1 MKKFNVVF
9 VGGGSTYTP
18 DMMELMCLV
27 KETFP
32 VKKIVLYDIDA
43 KRQEVIGK
51 YGEVLFKEYYPELE
65 EYIYTTDKATAFKD
79 MDFAFVQ
86 IRPGGLQMRE
96 QDEKIP
102 LKHGIIGQ
110 ETCGPGGFAYG
121 IRSVLAMKE
130 LIEDIRSY
138 SKNTWILN
146 YSNPAAIVAE
156 ACKLLFPEDNRII
169 NICDMPIDIMD
180 VFCPLAGKK
189 RQDVEPRYF
198 GLNHFGWF
206 TGMYDK
212 QTGEDVLPIILQ
224 ELLAGNS
231 KEKLGFTAKSD
242 AYWAFTFQH
251 LEKMVQDY
259 PASLPNTY
267 MQYYLY
273 PDEMVAHS
281 DPNYTRANFVMDN
294 REKNVF
300 AYCHEIVELGKM
312 KGTIHDLTLRYGEQ
326 ADNKNTKPSVANNDA
341 HATYIIELA
350 ESIAYNSNDIFLL
363 MVKNEGIVPNLEEGM
378 MLEVACRV
386 GANGAQPIAYG
397 AVGTFEKGLLEG
409 QYAYEKLTVEAALE
423 GSYQKAL
430 QALVVNRTVVDTDI
444 AKTILDE
451 FIVANGRHFPTL
463 DRRR

>member
-32 VKKIVLYDIDA
+32 VKKIVLYDNDEE
-43 KRQEVIGK
+43 RQEPIGQ
-51 YGEVLFKEYYPELE
+51 YGEVLFREYYPELE
-65 EYIYTTDKATAFKD
+65 EYVYTTDKATAFKD

-86 IRPGGLQMRE
+86 IRAGGLPMRE

-102 LKHGIIGQ
+102 LKYGVIGQ

-121 IRSVLAMKE
+121 IRSVLAMKD
-130 LIEDIRSY
+130 LIEDIRRY
-138 SKNTWILN
+138 SPDTWILN

-156 ACKLLFPEDNRII
+156 ACKLLFPDDHRII
-169 NICDMPIDIMD
+169 NICDVAIDIMD
-180 VFCPLAGKK
+180 VFCPLADKK

-206 TGMYDK
+206 TALYDK
-212 QTGEDVLPIILQ
+212 ETGEDVLPTILQ
-224 ELLAGNS
+224 ELLSGNAS
-231 KEKLGFTAKSD
+231 DKLGFTAKND
-242 AYWAFTFQH
+242 DYWNFTFNH
-251 LEKMVQDY
+251 LEKMVKDY
-259 PASLPNTY
+259 PYSLPNTY

-273 PDEMVAHS
+273 PQEMVEHS
-281 DPNYTRANFVMDN
+281 DPNYTRANYVMDN

-300 AYCHEIVELGKM
+300 AYCREIVKLGKM
-312 KGTIHDLTLRYGEQ
+312 KGTKHDLDLRYGEN
-326 ADNKNTKPSVANNDA
+326 ADNETEKASVANNDA

-350 ESIAYNSNDIFLL
+350 ESLAYNKHDIFLL
-363 MVKNEGIVPNLEEGM
+363 MVKNDGVIPNVEEGM

-386 GANGAQPIAYG
+386 GSYGAQPLAYG
-397 AVGTFEKGLLEG
+397 PIGTFEKGLLES
-409 QYAYEKLTVEAALE
+409 QYAYEKLTVEATLE
-423 GSYQKAL
+423 GSYQKCL
-430 QALVVNRTVVDTDI
+430 QALAVNRTVVDTDL

-451 FIVANGRHFPTL
+451 YIEANGQYFPTFS
-463 DRRR
+463 

>member
-32 VKKIVLYDIDA
+32 VKKIVLYDNDEE
-43 KRQEVIGK
+43 RQEPIGQ
-51 YGEVLFKEYYPELE
+51 YGEVLFREYYPELE
-65 EYIYTTDKATAFKD
+65 EYVYTTDKETAFKG

-86 IRPGGLQMRE
+86 IRAGGLSMRE

-102 LKHGIIGQ
+102 LKYGVIGQ

-138 SKNTWILN
+138 SPETWILN

-156 ACKLLFPEDNRII
+156 ACKLLFPDDHRII

-180 VFCPLAGKK
+180 VFCPLADKK

-206 TGMYDK
+206 TAMYDK
-212 QTGEDVLPIILQ
+212 KTGEDVLPTILQ
-224 ELLAGNS
+224 ELLSGNAS
-231 KEKLGFTAKSD
+231 DKLGFTAKND
-242 AYWAFTFQH
+242 EYWNFTFNH
-251 LEKMVQDY
+251 LEKMVKDY
-259 PASLPNTY
+259 PYSLPNTY

-273 PDEMVAHS
+273 PQEMVEHS
-281 DPNYTRANFVMDN
+281 DPNYTRANYVMDN

-300 AYCHEIVELGKM
+300 AYCREIIELGKM
-312 KGTIHDLTLRYGEQ
+312 KGTKHDLDLRYGEN
-326 ADNKNTKPSVANNDA
+326 ADNENEKASVANNDA

-350 ESIAYNSNDIFLL
+350 ESLAYNKHDIFLL
-363 MVKNEGIVPNLEEGM
+363 MVKNDGVIPNLEDGM

-386 GANGAQPIAYG
+386 GSYGAQPLAYG
-397 AVGTFEKGLLEG
+397 PIGTFEKGLLES
-409 QYAYEKLTVEAALE
+409 QYAYEKLTVEATLE
-423 GSYQKAL
+423 GSYQKCL
-430 QALVVNRTVVDTDI
+430 QALAANRTVVDTDL
-444 AKTILDE
+444 AKTILNE
-451 FIVANGRHFPTL
+451 YIEANGQYFPIFS
-463 DRRR
+463 

>member
-32 VKKIVLYDIDA
+32 VKKIVLYDNDE
-43 KRQEVIGK
+43 KRQEPIGQ
-51 YGEVLFKEYYPELE
+51 YGEVLFREYYPELE
-65 EYIYTTDKATAFKD
+65 EYVYTTDKATAFKD

-86 IRPGGLQMRE
+86 IRAGGLKMRE

-102 LKHGIIGQ
+102 LKYGVIGQ

-138 SKNTWILN
+138 SPDTWILN

-156 ACKLLFPEDNRII
+156 ACKLLFPDDHRII

-180 VFCPLAGKK
+180 VFCPLADKK

-206 TGMYDK
+206 TAMYDK
-212 QTGEDVLPIILQ
+212 ETGEDVLPTILQ
-224 ELLAGNS
+224 ELLSGNAS
-231 KEKLGFTAKSD
+231 DKLGFTAKND
-242 AYWAFTFQH
+242 DYWNFTFNH
-251 LEKMVQDY
+251 LEKMVKDY
-259 PASLPNTY
+259 PYSLPNTY

-273 PDEMVAHS
+273 PQEMVEHS
-281 DPNYTRANFVMDN
+281 DPNYTRANYVMDN

-300 AYCHEIVELGKM
+300 AYCREIVKLCKM
-312 KGTIHDLTLRYGEQ
+312 KGTKHDLDLRYGEN
-326 ADNKNTKPSVANNDA
+326 ADNENEKASVANNDA

-350 ESIAYNSNDIFLL
+350 ESLAYNKHDIFLL
-363 MVKNEGIVPNLEEGM
+363 MVKNEGVIPNLEEGM

-386 GANGAQPIAYG
+386 GSYGAQPLAYG
-397 AVGTFEKGLLEG
+397 PVGTFEKGLLES
-409 QYAYEKLTVEAALE
+409 QYAYEKLTVEATLE
-423 GSYQKAL
+423 GSYQKCL
-430 QALVVNRTVVDTDI
+430 QALVANRTVVDTDL

-451 FIVANGRHFPTL
+451 YIEANGQYFPTFS
-463 DRRR
+463 

>member
-32 VKKIVLYDIDA
+32 VKKIVLYDNDE
-43 KRQEVIGK
+43 KRQEPIGQ
-51 YGEVLFKEYYPELE
+51 YGEVLFREYYPELE
-65 EYIYTTDKATAFKD
+65 KYVYTTDKATAFKD

-86 IRPGGLQMRE
+86 IRAGGLKMRE

-102 LKHGIIGQ
+102 LKYGVIGQ

-138 SKNTWILN
+138 SPDTWILN

-156 ACKLLFPEDNRII
+156 ACKLLFPDDHRII

-180 VFCPLAGKK
+180 VFCPLADKK

-206 TGMYDK
+206 TAMYDK
-212 QTGEDVLPIILQ
+212 ETGEDVLPTILQ
-224 ELLAGNS
+224 ELLSGNAS
-231 KEKLGFTAKSD
+231 DKLGFTAKND
-242 AYWAFTFQH
+242 DYWNFTFNH
-251 LEKMVQDY
+251 LEKMVKDY
-259 PASLPNTY
+259 PYSLPNTY

-273 PDEMVAHS
+273 PQEMVEHS
-281 DPNYTRANFVMDN
+281 DPNYTRANYVMDN

-300 AYCHEIVELGKM
+300 AYCREIVKLSKM
-312 KGTIHDLTLRYGEQ
+312 KGTKHDLDLRYGEN
-326 ADNKNTKPSVANNDA
+326 ADNENEKASVANNDA

-350 ESIAYNSNDIFLL
+350 ESLAYNKHDIFLL
-363 MVKNEGIVPNLEEGM
+363 MVKNEGVVPNLEEGM

-386 GANGAQPIAYG
+386 GSYGAQPLAYG
-397 AVGTFEKGLLEG
+397 PVGTFEKGLLES
-409 QYAYEKLTVEAALE
+409 QYAYEKLTVEATLE
-423 GSYQKAL
+423 GSYQKCL
-430 QALVVNRTVVDTDI
+430 QALVANRTVVDTDL

-451 FIVANGRHFPTL
+451 YIEANGQYFPTFS
-463 DRRR
+463 

>member
-32 VKKIVLYDIDA
+32 VKKIVLYDNDEE
-43 KRQEVIGK
+43 RQEPIGQ
-51 YGEVLFKEYYPELE
+51 YGEVLFREYYPELE
-65 EYIYTTDKATAFKD
+65 EYVYTTDKATAFKD

-86 IRPGGLQMRE
+86 IRAGGLPMRE

-102 LKHGIIGQ
+102 LKYGVIGQ

-121 IRSVLAMKE
+121 IRSVLAMKD
-130 LIEDIRSY
+130 LIEDIRRY
-138 SKNTWILN
+138 SPDTWILN

-156 ACKLLFPEDNRII
+156 ACKLLFPDDHRII

-180 VFCPLAGKK
+180 VFCPLADKK

-206 TGMYDK
+206 TALYDK
-212 QTGEDVLPIILQ
+212 ETGEDVLPTILQ
-224 ELLAGNS
+224 ELLSGNAS
-231 KEKLGFTAKSD
+231 DKLGFTAKND
-242 AYWAFTFQH
+242 DYWNFTFNH
-251 LEKMVQDY
+251 LEKMVKDY
-259 PASLPNTY
+259 PYSLPNTY

-273 PDEMVAHS
+273 PQEMVEHS
-281 DPNYTRANFVMDN
+281 DPNYTRANYVMDN

-300 AYCHEIVELGKM
+300 DYCREIVKLGKM
-312 KGTIHDLTLRYGEQ
+312 KGTKHDLDLRYGEN
-326 ADNKNTKPSVANNDA
+326 ADNETEKASVANNDA

-350 ESIAYNSNDIFLL
+350 ESLAYNKHDIFLL
-363 MVKNEGIVPNLEEGM
+363 MVKNDGVIPNVEEGM

-386 GANGAQPIAYG
+386 GSYGAQPLAYG
-397 AVGTFEKGLLEG
+397 PIGTFEKGLLES
-409 QYAYEKLTVEAALE
+409 QYAYEKLTVEATLE
-423 GSYQKAL
+423 GSYQKCL
-430 QALVVNRTVVDTDI
+430 QALAVNRTVVDTDL

-451 FIVANGRHFPTL
+451 YIEANGQYFPTFS
-463 DRRR
+463 

>member
-32 VKKIVLYDIDA
+32 VKKIVLYDNDE
-43 KRQEVIGK
+43 KRQEPIGQ
-51 YGEVLFKEYYPELE
+51 YGEVLFREYYPELE
-65 EYIYTTDKATAFKD
+65 EYVYTTDKATAFKD

-86 IRPGGLQMRE
+86 IRAGGLKMRE

-102 LKHGIIGQ
+102 LKYGVIGQ

-138 SKNTWILN
+138 SPDTWILN

-156 ACKLLFPEDNRII
+156 ACKLLFPDDHRII

-180 VFCPLAGKK
+180 VFCPLADKK

-206 TGMYDK
+206 TAMYDK
-212 QTGEDVLPIILQ
+212 ETGEDVLPTILQ
-224 ELLAGNS
+224 ELLSGNAS
-231 KEKLGFTAKSD
+231 DKLGFTAKND
-242 AYWAFTFQH
+242 DYWNFTFNH
-251 LEKMVQDY
+251 LEKMVKDY
-259 PASLPNTY
+259 PYSLPNTY

-273 PDEMVAHS
+273 PQEMVEHS
-281 DPNYTRANFVMDN
+281 DPNYTRANYVMDN

-300 AYCHEIVELGKM
+300 AYCCEIVKLGKM
-312 KGTIHDLTLRYGEQ
+312 KGTKHDLDLRYGEN
-326 ADNKNTKPSVANNDA
+326 ADNENEKASVANNDA

-350 ESIAYNSNDIFLL
+350 ESLAYNKHDIFLL
-363 MVKNEGIVPNLEEGM
+363 MVKNEGVIPNLEEGM

-386 GANGAQPIAYG
+386 GSYGAQPLAYG
-397 AVGTFEKGLLEG
+397 PVGTFEKGLLES
-409 QYAYEKLTVEAALE
+409 QYAYEKLTVEATLE
-423 GSYQKAL
+423 GSYQKCL
-430 QALVVNRTVVDTDI
+430 QALVANRTVVDTDL

-451 FIVANGRHFPTL
+451 YIEANGQYFPTFS
-463 DRRR
+463 

>member
-32 VKKIVLYDIDA
+32 VKKIVLYDNDGE
-43 KRQEVIGK
+43 RQEPIGQ
-51 YGEVLFKEYYPELE
+51 YGEVLFREYYPELE
-65 EYIYTTDKATAFKD
+65 EYVYTTDKATAFKD

-86 IRPGGLQMRE
+86 IRAGGLPMRE
-96 QDEKIP
+96 KDENIP
-102 LKHGIIGQ
+102 LKYGVIGQ

-138 SKNTWILN
+138 SPDTWILN

-156 ACKLLFPEDNRII
+156 ACKLLFPEDHRII

-180 VFCPLAGKK
+180 VFCPLADKK

-206 TGMYDK
+206 TAMYDK
-212 QTGEDVLPIILQ
+212 ETGEDVLPTILQ
-224 ELLAGNS
+224 ELVSGNAS
-231 KEKLGFTAKSD
+231 DKLGFTAKND
-242 AYWAFTFQH
+242 DYWNFTFNH
-251 LEKMVQDY
+251 LEKMVKDY
-259 PASLPNTY
+259 PYSLPNTY

-273 PDEMVAHS
+273 PQEMVEHS
-281 DPNYTRANFVMDN
+281 DPEYTRANYVMDN

-300 AYCHEIVELGKM
+300 SYCREIVKLGKM
-312 KGTIHDLTLRYGEQ
+312 KGTKHDLDLRYGEN
-326 ADNKNTKPSVANNDA
+326 ADNENEKASVANNDA

-350 ESIAYNSNDIFLL
+350 ESLAYNKHDIFLL
-363 MVKNEGIVPNLEEGM
+363 MVKNDGVIPNLEEGM

-386 GANGAQPIAYG
+386 GSYGAQPLAYG
-397 AVGTFEKGLLEG
+397 PIGTFEKGLLES
-409 QYAYEKLTVEAALE
+409 QYAYEKLTVEATLE
-423 GSYQKAL
+423 GSYQKCL
-430 QALVVNRTVVDTDI
+430 QALVANRTVVDTDL

-451 FIVANGRHFPTL
+451 YIEANGQYFPTFS
-463 DRRR
+463 

>member
-32 VKKIVLYDIDA
+32 VKKIVLYDNDE
-43 KRQEVIGK
+43 KRQEPIGQ
-51 YGEVLFKEYYPELE
+51 YGEVLFREYYPELE
-65 EYIYTTDKATAFKD
+65 EYVYTTDKATAFKD

-86 IRPGGLQMRE
+86 IRAGGLKMRE

-102 LKHGIIGQ
+102 LKYGVIGQ

-138 SKNTWILN
+138 SPDTWILN

-156 ACKLLFPEDNRII
+156 ACKLLFPDDHRII

-180 VFCPLAGKK
+180 VFCPLADKK

-206 TGMYDK
+206 TAMYDK
-212 QTGEDVLPIILQ
+212 ETGEDVLPTILQ
-224 ELLAGNS
+224 ELLSGNAS
-231 KEKLGFTAKSD
+231 DKLGFTAKND
-242 AYWAFTFQH
+242 DYWNFTFNH
-251 LEKMVQDY
+251 LEKMVKDY
-259 PASLPNTY
+259 PYSLPNTY

-273 PDEMVAHS
+273 PQEMVEHS
-281 DPNYTRANFVMDN
+281 DPNYTRANYVMDN

-300 AYCHEIVELGKM
+300 AYCREIVKLGKM
-312 KGTIHDLTLRYGEQ
+312 KDTKHDLDLRYGEN
-326 ADNKNTKPSVANNDA
+326 ADNENEKASVANNDA

-350 ESIAYNSNDIFLL
+350 ESLAYNKHDIFLL
-363 MVKNEGIVPNLEEGM
+363 MVKNEGVIPNLEEGM

-386 GANGAQPIAYG
+386 GSYGAQPLAYG
-397 AVGTFEKGLLEG
+397 PVGTFEKGLLES
-409 QYAYEKLTVEAALE
+409 QYAYEKLTVEATLE
-423 GSYQKAL
+423 GSYQKCL
-430 QALVVNRTVVDTDI
+430 QALVANRTVVDTDL

-451 FIVANGRHFPTL
+451 YIEANGQYFPTFS
-463 DRRR
+463 

>member
-32 VKKIVLYDIDA
+32 VKKIVLYDNDEE
-43 KRQEVIGK
+43 RQEPIGQ
-51 YGEVLFKEYYPELE
+51 YGEVLFREYYPELE
-65 EYIYTTDKATAFKD
+65 EYVYTTDKETAFKG

-86 IRPGGLQMRE
+86 IRAGGLSMRE

-102 LKHGIIGQ
+102 LKYGVIGQ

-138 SKNTWILN
+138 SPETWILN

-156 ACKLLFPEDNRII
+156 ACKLLFPDDHRII

-180 VFCPLAGKK
+180 VFCPLADKK

-206 TGMYDK
+206 TAMYDK
-212 QTGEDVLPIILQ
+212 KTGEDVLPTILQ
-224 ELLAGNS
+224 ELLSGNAS
-231 KEKLGFTAKSD
+231 DKLGFTAKND
-242 AYWAFTFQH
+242 EYWNFTFNH
-251 LEKMVQDY
+251 LEKMVKDY
-259 PASLPNTY
+259 PYSLPNTY

-273 PDEMVAHS
+273 PQEMVEHS
-281 DPNYTRANFVMDN
+281 DPNYTRANYVMDN

-300 AYCHEIVELGKM
+300 AYCREIIELGKM
-312 KGTIHDLTLRYGEQ
+312 KGTKHDLDLRYGEN
-326 ADNKNTKPSVANNDA
+326 ADNENEKASVANNDA

-350 ESIAYNSNDIFLL
+350 ESLAYNKHDIFLL
-363 MVKNEGIVPNLEEGM
+363 MVKNDGVIPNLEDGM

-386 GANGAQPIAYG
+386 GSYGAQPLAYG
-397 AVGTFEKGLLEG
+397 PIGTFEKGLLES
-409 QYAYEKLTVEAALE
+409 QYAYEKLTVEATLE
-423 GSYQKAL
+423 GSYQKCL
-430 QALVVNRTVVDTDI
+430 QALAANRTVVDTDL
-444 AKTILDE
+444 AKTILNE
-451 FIVANGRHFPTL
+451 YIEANGQYFPTFS
-463 DRRR
+463 